1 MFVVPQG
8 IEWEF
13 IFAGFRHNARLWS
26 HERGTETSEYEEGWD
41 GELVTEPNTRAGRG
55 VRIELDRRRAPTCRP
70 RLPHSRYAHRQV
82 LYPFQD
88 HEVDTFERLVPPGHV
103 LVSFDA
109 WERRWDVETSTLLTD
124 VCDRIRTA
132 ALPLMK

>member
-1 MFVVPQG
+1 MPNCLPEPDTVYQPYGPAYDAGVLERPPPRAVEARAIDQDELGVVTTDGQHQIAHTQRAYVDGMFVVPQG

-13 IFAGFRHNARLWS
+13 MFAGFRHNARLWS

-70 RLPHSRYAHRQV
+70 
-82 LYPFQD
+82 
-88 HEVDTFERLVPPGHV
+88 
-103 LVSFDA
+103 
-109 WERRWDVETSTLLTD
+109 
-124 VCDRIRTA
+124 
-132 ALPLMK
+132 

>member
-1 MFVVPQG
+1 MSSLTRSLALRDGVGSLSPSQT
-8 IEWEF
+8 
-13 IFAGFRHNARLWS
+13 R
-26 HERGTETSEYEEGWD
+26 ERG
-41 GELVTEPNTRAGRG
+41 G
-55 VRIELDRRRAPTCRP
+55 VPDSLT
-70 RLPHSRYAHRQV
+70 HSRYAHRQV